1 MSIKDKYKFKNKFDS
16 MAGGPSDTEVER
28 ISSKC
33 KSQCRTYAGKKKKNA
48 ERHKEMIWR
57 SAWGYCRKQV
67 KYAIRIPS
75 GTAVNDK
82 VMIAAV

>member
-16 MAGGPSDTEVER
+16 MAGGSSGKEVER

-33 KSQCRTYAGKKKKNA
+33 KREYRTCAGKKKNA
-48 ERHKEMIWR
+48 ERHKEMIRR

-67 KYAIRIPS
+67 KYAVRIPS
-75 GTAVNDK
+75 RTAVNDK
-82 VMIAAV
+82 VMKAAV

>member
-33 KSQCRTYAGKKKKNA
+33 KSQCRTYAGKKK
-48 ERHKEMIWR
+48 E
-57 SAWGYCRKQV
+57 CRK
-67 KYAIRIPS
+67 
-75 GTAVNDK
+75 T
-82 VMIAAV
+82 